1 MGELG
6 SILATMTNLDNTDE
20 EVSHITADD
29 QLIKLIR
36 WLTVVIDDDIISH
49 VVEEIISE
57 YESLNK
63 WYAQEE
69 NMSIRSD
76 IVDALDNV
84 EDEITG
90 VEDIIKSAIQCFR
103 NGDFEDLE
111 VELEEALKIVTE
123 LLKEL
128 Y

>member
-1 MGELG
+1 MEELG
-6 SILATMTNLDNTDE
+6 LILATMTNLANTDE

-63 WYAQEE
+63 WYA
-69 NMSIRSD
+69 
-76 IVDALDNV
+76 
-84 EDEITG
+84 
-90 VEDIIKSAIQCFR
+90 
-103 NGDFEDLE
+103 
-111 VELEEALKIVTE
+111 
-123 LLKEL
+123 
-128 Y
+128 